1 MKTLDARIRFTGERR
16 QVTALFYDIV
26 GSTELLLRS
35 EPEKFFR
42 SVSALHQNAETII
55 KKHGG
60 FLHQRL
66 GDGGCCFFGYP
77 DQSEDAAESAVQASL
92 ELLGIA
98 ASTKGKARTAFRLR
112 IGVATGLVVFS
123 AQGDE
128 IVGTAPVLAARLQ
141 AEAEPNSV
149 LVADSTVQLT
159 RHNFDYSLVRKAKL
173 KGFEE
178 PVALWRPQERD
189 RSTSALSPFSEW
201 DRPIRGRERELA
213 ALSSAWNSALDG
225 KGSSIT
231 VVGEAGI
238 GKSRLIGEFARS
250 LSHTSHETLIF
261 QCGRRLE
268 SQPLHPFMSFLERLV
283 AEPSVLKNGDS
294 GAFMQALQTSGRAL
308 GADIVDTILSFT
320 SDRSPATSRN
330 LRVSDLSGRA
340 FRRKVI
346 EAAADILTC
355 KATGVPTLLV
365 FEDVHWAD
373 GMTLELIDRLESL
386 AGTLP
391 ILVVQTSRIR
401 RSLALA
407 TEIELSGLA
416 SAAVRDLVASVWRE
430 RPPPGLSDFILDQC
444 DGMPLYA
451 EELANFFLERQP
463 LGKALSEWKGLLLE
477 GGVSS
482 LNDLLSA
489 RLAATGSARRAA
501 QFASVIGR
509 EFNISLLAYLLEGVS
524 RQTVEIAV
532 ERLVSQGIIEPSAD
546 TPGSFQFRHVL
557 TQEAAYSS
565 LLKSDRRRI
574 HKRIAEL
581 LIGEAKPSLPAA
593 IAAWQCAEAG
603 LHDAAARFG
612 LAAAEASV
620 LRSAMHEANVSLEL
634 CAQEVDRLSRRHPD
648 RTELALGL
656 LELQGVVATALE
668 GEGSESARRVYSRAM
683 QLLRKQASAVRSKHF
698 PVYWGWWFTAPN
710 ILTQQSRARILVGDM
725 QTVEDQE
732 TRLQSYHCGWATS
745 FHAGEHEFCL
755 DCVARGLDLY
765 DPERAVRNR
774 AFFGGHD
781 AKVCGLGESA
791 LSYLLLDNADASE
804 HAIGQ
809 CLDWAASTDHAGSM
823 VHALYYAVVLRRC
836 QSRYDDVHDLG
847 EQMLALAERH
857 GLAASQARANM
868 YCGWAELMTSFA
880 ERGEERFQHGLLL
893 QQQLGTDD
901 NFSMHSDMH
910 AQVLQRL
917 GKPAEALA
925 TIHNAIN
932 VGRNSGQRFW
942 LAELYRLSARLRR
955 DLNDP
960 PSLIRRDLTRAVQI
974 AEGQKAAWLAER
986 AKRALDGLPRS

>member
-1 MKTLDARIRFTGERR
+1 MKNLDARIRFTGERR

-42 SVSALHQNAETII
+42 SVSALHQSAETII

-98 ASTKGKARTAFRLR
+98 ASTKKTRTAFRLR

-123 AQGDE
+123 TQGDE

-159 RHNFDYSLVRKAKL
+159 RHKFDYSLVRKAKL

-189 RSTSALSPFSEW
+189 RSTSALSSFNEW

-213 ALSSAWNSALDG
+213 ALSSAWNSARDG

-250 LSHTSHETLIF
+250 LSQTSHETLIF

-283 AEPSVLKNGDS
+283 AEPSVLKNGES
-294 GAFMQALQTSGRAL
+294 AALIQALQTAGRDVDA
-308 GADIVDTILSFT
+308 AVVDTILSFT

-330 LRVSDLSGRA
+330 IRASDLSGRA

-355 KATGVPTLLV
+355 KATDVPTLLV

-373 GMTLELIDRLESL
+373 VMTLELVDRLGSL
-386 AGTLP
+386 AGKLP

-451 EELANFFLERQP
+451 EELANFFRGRQP
-463 LGKALSEWKGLLLE
+463 LGKASSEWKGLLME

-524 RQTVEIAV
+524 RQMVEDAV
-532 ERLVSQGIIEPSAD
+532 ERLVSQGIIEPSSA

-574 HKRIAEL
+574 HRRIAEL

-603 LHDAAARFG
+603 LHDAAARFA

-634 CAQEVDRLSRRHPD
+634 CAQEVDSLSRRHPD

-668 GEGSESARRVYSRAM
+668 GEGSESARRAYSRAM
-683 QLLRKQASAVRSKHF
+683 QLLRKQALAVRSKHF

-725 QTVEDQE
+725 QAVEDQE

-791 LSYLLLDNADASE
+791 LSYLLLNDADASE
-804 HAIGQ
+804 HAIRQ

-823 VHALYYAVVLRRC
+823 VHALYYAIVLRRC

-910 AQVLQRL
+910 AQMLQRL

-932 VGRNSGQRFW
+932 VGRKSGQRFW

-960 PSLIRRDLTRAVQI
+960 PSLIRRDLMRAVQI

-986 AKRALDGLPRS
+986 AKRALDGLPKS